1 MLGERIPRGKRR
13 DGINP
18 ENKRIN
24 AEPQRTQS
32 GRKRKGINTEGT
44 ESTDG
49 TEGTEQEGR
58 SRCLTIVDGG
68 NKLGACGNSSN
79 DCFKSI
85 F

>member
-1 MLGERIPRGKRR
+1 MLGERISRGKRGN
-13 DGINP
+13 GINP
-18 ENKRIN
+18 ENKRTD
-24 AEPQRTQS
+24 AETQS
-32 GRKRKGINTEGT
+32 GKKRKGINTERMEST
-44 ESTDG
+44 ES

>member
-32 GRKRKGINTEGT
+32 GKKRKGINTEGT
-44 ESTDG
+44 ES

-79 DCFKSI
+79 DCFKWI

>member
-32 GRKRKGINTEGT
+32 GKKKKRKGINTEGT
-44 ESTDG
+44 ES